1 MTYLLVCAL
10 CSTTPQAPDTHM
22 LTFPL
27 SPRLALAEATPLLV
41 ADLGSDPRLARDRF
55 EVQGEDVGS
64 HGASH
69 MGPMW
74 IVMGVMMVAMMVVF
88 GFYMMRGGN
97 LMPAPGLGISLPSE
111 PAAVEFGGFRFPSRL
126 R

>member
-22 LTFPL
+22 LTL
-27 SPRLALAEATPLLV
+27 RLASRLALAEATPLLL
-41 ADLGSDPRLARDRF
+41 ADRGSDPRLARDRL
-55 EVQGEDVGS
+55 EVPGEDVGS

-97 LMPAPGLGISLPSE
+97 LVPAPGSDLSFPSE
-111 PAAVEFGGFRFPSRL
+111 RAAVEFGGFRFPSRL